1 MERCGWL
8 KQLWVPPE
16 HDSIDKPSFRER
28 DRESSGLKVRR
39 PPDPVNQTA
48 ADVRWC
54 ESTAAVSAQT
64 HTHTTKI
71 SHLGKPPTVCPFHS
85 RLAALMAFFSSQRAT
100 AQSSPTREGHTGG
113 EEKTRTAA
121 PLTRREEMNVNVLTW
136 IRRNGNT
143 GLESFI
149 WQRKLITVGSYSCLV
164 E

>member
-1 MERCGWL
+1 MWL
-8 KQLWVPPE
+8 TKTALGSSRTW
-16 HDSIDKPSFRER
+16 DSIDKPSFRER

-64 HTHTTKI
+64 HTHTHNKNQPSWKASDRLPI
-71 SHLGKPPTVCPFHS
+71 SQSAGSANGFFQLAKSHS
-85 RLAALMAFFSSQRAT
+85 SILS
-100 AQSSPTREGHTGG
+100 TREGHTGG

-149 WQRKLITVGSYSCLV
+149 WLRKWITVGSYSCLV